1 MIDFVEG
8 LVAEKL
14 PQAVVMKTGGLG
26 LKLFASTQTL
36 SQLPP
41 AGSPATVYSAMIVKE
56 DEISLYGFSSREER
70 EFFQLLI
77 QVSGVGPKLGLS
89 VLSAYPVARLKQA
102 IVMGDLAHLTGIS
115 GIGKKTAQ
123 RLILELKDKIGKEL
137 TSGGEAAGFG
147 GPGDMADNQVGEAMG
162 ALLALGYTQGEV
174 ARAFAKID
182 TESLET
188 EEIIKQGLKALARF

>member
-14 PQAVVMKTGGLG
+14 PQAVVIKTGGLG
-26 LKLFASTQTL
+26 LKLFASVQTL

-41 AGSPATVYSAMIVKE
+41 AGSPVLIYSFMVVKE

-89 VLSAYPVARLKQA
+89 VLSAYPVERLKQA
-102 IVMGDLAHLTGIS
+102 IVLGDLNSLTGIS

-123 RLILELKDKIGKEL
+123 RLILELKDKIGKDIPLAGQAE
-137 TSGGEAAGFG
+137 GAAAAAG
-147 GPGDMADNQVGEAMG
+147 DELSEAMS

-174 ARAFAKID
+174 ARAFTKLD
-182 TESLET
+182 TAGLGT
-188 EEIIKQGLKALARF
+188 EELIKQGLKQLARF